1 MVHSLIGP
9 RIRERR
15 RAQKLTQAALARDV
29 GISPSYLNLIEH
41 NRRGIGGSTLHA
53 IARRLGADPR
63 EFSEGA
69 DAGLVQGLTEAAA
82 GSVTGGEEL
91 ADLKVEVDRVGELIG
106 RFPGWAGLL
115 AHLHHRTAAQGES
128 LSMLSDRL
136 NHDPYLADA
145 MHLILSNITA
155 IQSTAGILALHSEL
169 PEDRRARFTANIHS
183 ESERLT
189 KTAKELV
196 AYLDNPEA
204 QPRHV
209 GDAASP
215 AQAIWAAIGHDAAV
229 LEAANDEAAA
239 EETITGLIE
248 GASLSPPEQAEA
260 RRTLSRHT
268 QLVKN
273 LPLASFTEEAAAVS
287 YDPLAL
293 ARRTGRPVAEI
304 LLRLSHL
311 PASDKIPDFGMIESD
326 ASGGVLMR
334 KDHRAMTLPKTS
346 GACPLWPL
354 YRAFSQPG
362 QPIRALLDTPTG
374 KTLIAYAVS
383 FHDGEATQFGI
394 PPTLRSIMIFTD
406 HSLAMPSQRTAAP
419 TLLVGPHC
427 SVCPRKTCTSRRM
440 PYILG

>member
-1 MVHSLIGP
+1 VVQSLIGP

-63 EFSEGA
+63 DFSDGA

-82 GSVTGGEEL
+82 AL
-91 ADLKVEVDRVGELIG
+91 NDLTVEVDRVGELIG
-106 RFPGWAGLL
+106 RFPGWAGVL
-115 AHLHHRTAAQGES
+115 AHLHHRTTAQAES

-136 NHDPYLADA
+136 NHDPYLAEA

-155 IQSTAGILALHSEL
+155 IQSTAGILATAEEL
-169 PEDRRARFTANIHS
+169 PDDRRERFTKNIHA

-189 KTAKELV
+189 VTAKDLV

-204 QPRHV
+204 QPRHI
-209 GDAASP
+209 GDAGSP
-215 AQAIWAAIGHDAAV
+215 AQAIWTDIGHDAPA
-229 LEAANDEAAA
+229 LEALSDTDAAMSDAAIAKVIEAA
-239 EETITGLIE
+239 
-248 GASLSPPEQAEA
+248 SLTAPDEIEA
-260 RRTLSRHT
+260 RRTLRRHAA
-268 QLVKN
+268 LARAM
-273 LPLASFTEEAAAVS
+273 PLATFADEVAATA

-293 ARRTGRPVAEI
+293 SRRLGRPIADI

-311 PASDKIPDFGMIESD
+311 PYDEGRPDFGMIECD

-334 KDHRAMTLPKTS
+334 KDHSAMTLPKTN

-362 QPIRALLDTPTG
+362 QPIRALMETPAGTN
-374 KTLIAYAVS
+374 LIAYAITVG
-383 FHDGEATQFGI
+383 DNVPAPFGM
-394 PPTLRSIMIFTD
+394 PPVLRAIMIFTD
-406 HSLAMPSQRTAAP
+406 HKLAMPSQRGAAP
-419 TLLVGPHC
+419 IIPIGPHC
-427 SVCPRKTCTSRRM
+427 SVCPRKTCASRRM